1 MGGYVELHCH
11 SCFSLR
17 EGASTPLE
25 LVLQARRLG
34 YPALALTDHDS
45 LAGAMQFAQAAKA
58 WEVAPIIGA
67 EVTLVG
73 EEATPPVKTGGRRLK
88 QREAPPVFHLTLLCE
103 TPRGYANLSRLLS
116 RANLSSPRGEPRVR
130 FEWLAEHAEGLIALS
145 GCRKGEVASLV
156 ERGDAKVGL
165 AAAGRYRDVFGRE
178 NLFIELQDNLVYEDE
193 ARNRGLVALARELGL
208 GVVATNNVHYHE
220 RERHRLHDV
229 MVAVRHRSNLE
240 EARPHLRANSEFYL
254 KTSQEMERLFAALPE
269 AIENTL
275 RIAERCV
282 GTQYPGLNPGASG
295 LYPGLKAG
303 TPSGSRVAE
312 PVAVW
317 PETGYRGRQ
326 SSTPGLNPGASSS
339 VRMAEPVAA
348 WPETMV
354 QGAGEQYPG
363 LNPGASVSL
372 RVSGDAQPKRGFD
385 LTRDLTYEFPDY
397 ESGDGRSA
405 DEFLRDVCYR
415 EARARYGAPLP
426 QHVEIRLVKEL
437 KLIESSKRP
446 GFFLR
451 LWDLLRYAHEN
462 KMPVR
467 GRGSSVG
474 SLVCFLLGLS
484 GIDPIKYNL
493 AVERFLSEGR
503 PDSDVPDIDLDFGRE
518 ARAEMFR
525 HVFREYTTDYAAMVC
540 NFIEY
545 RSASAIRDVGKVL
558 GLPESE
564 IDKIAKRMHSRFA
577 GRLEDEMVAMPEFAS
592 RMRFPIWRD
601 FLQLVNALRG
611 MPRHLGQHSGGMIIS
626 TTRIDEQVPVEA
638 TAMDDR
644 FICQWDKDSVADAG
658 FIKLD
663 LLGYPSLD
671 QLERGLRYVE
681 QRHGRVIRPADID
694 LTDQEVYRMI
704 QGGDS
709 LGIVQIQ
716 SRAQIQV
723 LLRIK
728 VSCIEDLII
737 QVALIRPGPIQGGA
751 VHPYIARCLGQE
763 EVSYDHP
770 SLEPVLAET
779 RGVFVFQEQVVMGAM
794 AIAGFTSR
802 QAEELRRAMS
812 RKRSREAME
821 ALRSEFFAGAAS
833 RGVDEKTAATIYEKI
848 LAFSSFGFP
857 KSHAAA
863 MAVTAFHVA
872 WLKRYYPAEFY
883 CALLNEQPMG
893 FYSPEVIAN
902 DARRHEIE
910 IRGVDVNH
918 SYVECSIEE
927 GEASDAVR
935 LGYRYVKG
943 LGDAA
948 WQRLEEE
955 RKSGPYRSLWD
966 FWRRTRLGREA
977 IENLIRIGAFGWT
990 GLHERELLWQLGTFY
1005 QPLGSQMVLGLLQ
1018 VGEAPELREPTHKER
1033 VITDLLLTGIAVRG
1047 RSMDLVADQ
1056 LHEGITPSRLVNE
1069 MRSGQKVTVAGLV
1082 AVRQSPETAKGFVFH
1097 TLEDYGGLMNVITAP
1112 SLIPKFRRLIE
1123 SAPALIVHGH
1133 IERQERS
1140 VNVIAERFEALAV
1153 ASDAERRV
1161 HSFG

>member
-1 MGGYVELHCH
+1 MRPFRSSPGAGYSTGWHYEAQARPTSIAVPPADLTRGRYVELHCH

-25 LVLQARRLG
+25 LVLQARQLG
-34 YPALALTDHDS
+34 YPALALTDHNS

-58 WEVAPIIGA
+58 WDVQPIIGS
-67 EVTLVG
+67 EV
-73 EEATPPVKTGGRRLK
+73 RLSD
-88 QREAPPVFHLTLLCE
+88 ESHLTLLCE
-103 TPRGYANLSRLLS
+103 TPRGYANLSRLLT
-116 RANLSSPRGEPRVR
+116 RANLSSPRGEPRVS
-130 FEWLAEHAEGLIALS
+130 FEWLAEHADGLIALS
-145 GCRKGEVASLV
+145 GCRKGEIAASA
-156 ERGDAKVGL
+156 ERGELHA
-165 AAAGRYRDVFGRE
+165 AREAAGRYRDVFGARSF
-178 NLFIELQDNLVYEDE
+178 FIELQDNLVYEDQPRNE
-193 ARNRGLVALARELGL
+193 ALVALARELGL
-208 GVVATNNVHYHE
+208 GIVATNNVHYHE
-220 RERHRLHDV
+220 PRRHRLHDV
-229 MVAVRHRSNLE
+229 LVAVRYHTNLE
-240 EARPHLRANSEFYL
+240 EARPHLRANAEFYL
-254 KTSQEMERLFAALPE
+254 KPPSEMEHLFADLSE
-269 AIENTL
+269 AIENTQ
-275 RIAERCV
+275 RIAERCR
-282 GTQYPGLNPGASG
+282 S
-295 LYPGLKAG
+295 
-303 TPSGSRVAE
+303 
-312 PVAVW
+312 
-317 PETGYRGRQ
+317 
-326 SSTPGLNPGASSS
+326 
-339 VRMAEPVAA
+339 
-348 WPETMV
+348 
-354 QGAGEQYPG
+354 
-363 LNPGASVSL
+363 
-372 RVSGDAQPKRGFD
+372 FD

-405 DEFLRDVCYR
+405 DQFLRDVCYR

-426 QHVEIRLVKEL
+426 EHVEIRLIKEL
-437 KLIESSKRP
+437 KLIESSKRA

-525 HVFREYTTDYAAMVC
+525 HVFKTYTTDYAAMVC
-540 NFIEY
+540 NYVEY
-545 RSASAIRDVGKVL
+545 RSASAIRDVSKAL
-558 GLPESE
+558 GLPGGEV
-564 IDKIAKRMHSRFA
+564 DKIAKRMRSRFA
-577 GRLEDEMVAMPEFAS
+577 GRLEEELAAMPEFAS
-592 RMRFPIWRD
+592 RMKFPIWQD
-601 FLQLVNALRG
+601 FLRLVDELRG
-611 MPRHLGQHSGGMIIS
+611 LPRHLSQHSGGVIIS
-626 TTRIDEQVPVEA
+626 TTRMDEQVPVEA
-638 TAMDDR
+638 TAMPDR

-681 QRHGRVIRPADID
+681 ERHGRVIKPADID
-694 LTDQEVYRMI
+694 LTNQEIYGML
-704 QGGDS
+704 QSGDS
-709 LGIVQIQ
+709 LGVVQIQ

-723 LLRIK
+723 LLRIN
-728 VSCIEDLII
+728 VACIEDLII

-763 EVSYDHP
+763 EVTYDHP
-770 SLEPVLAET
+770 ALEPVLKET
-779 RGVFVFQEQVVMGAM
+779 KGVFVFQEQVVLGAM
-794 AIAGFTSR
+794 ALAGFTSR

-821 ALRSEFFAGAAS
+821 ALRNEFFAGTAR
-833 RGVDEKTAATIYEKI
+833 RGVDQKVASTVYEKI
-848 LAFSSFGFP
+848 VAFSSFGFP

-902 DARRHEIE
+902 DARRHDIE

-918 SYVECSIEE
+918 SQVECSIEE

-943 LGDAA
+943 LGEAA
-948 WQRLEEE
+948 WERLEEGS
-955 RKSGPYRSLWD
+955 KAGQYQSLWD

-977 IENLIRIGAFGWT
+977 IENLVSVGAFSWT
-990 GLHERELLWQLGTFY
+990 GLHERDLLWQLGTFY
-1005 QPLGSQMVLGLLQ
+1005 QPLGAQMPLGLLQ
-1018 VGEAPELREPTHKER
+1018 AGRTPELRELSQKER
-1033 VITDLLLTGIAVRG
+1033 VITDLGLTGIAVRG
-1047 RSMDLVADQ
+1047 KSMDLVAEQ

-1069 MRSGQKVTVAGLV
+1069 MQSGQRVTVAGLV
-1082 AVRQSPETAKGFVFH
+1082 AVRQAPETAKGFVFH
-1097 TLEDYGGLMNVITAP
+1097 TLEDYDGLMNVITAP
-1112 SLIPKFRRLIE
+1112 QLIPKFRRLIE

-1140 VNVIAERFEALAV
+1140 VNIIAERFESLPII
-1153 ASDAERRV
+1153 SDAERRV